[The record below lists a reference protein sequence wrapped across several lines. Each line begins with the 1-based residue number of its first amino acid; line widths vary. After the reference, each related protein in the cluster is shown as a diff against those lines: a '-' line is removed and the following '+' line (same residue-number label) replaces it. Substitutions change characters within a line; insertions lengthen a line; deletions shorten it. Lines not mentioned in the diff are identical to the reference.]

1 MFRLVQ
7 FGELDQEEIAPQ
19 AKQNFI
25 IIEDRNGDLVGKKI
39 KTKKPQTNENKS
51 SQIFILRIFQVQIH
65 LSVIVG

>member
-25 IIEDRNGDLVGKKI
+25 IIEDRNGDLVGKK
-39 KTKKPQTNENKS
+39 
-51 SQIFILRIFQVQIH
+51 
-65 LSVIVG
+65 

>member
-51 SQIFILRIFQVQIH
+51 SQIFILRIFQVQIP